1 MDSSYR
7 RYRKY
12 QENRYRYKMDQIAA
26 PIAMMLIIGF
36 VTKYWWIIVAIILV
50 TVIVKCSEKSNKK
63 KITNEPRIICSKDIV
78 TEYKKNMHYHKEE
91 LESMSTTETGYVNR
105 NNQRNNGKTSKPGT
119 DYGQWFYDMEC
130 LKCGHKYYANG
141 SNIYEKKCPSCQVDS
156 QSKREGTIKNSTE
169 RGYVNK
175 NNQRN
180 NGKTSIPGTGNGQW
194 FYDMEC
200 LNCGH
205 KYHANGHDVWL
216 RKCPKCQGGRP

>member
-12 QENRYRYKMDQIAA
+12 QENQYRYKVDQIKA
-26 PIAMMLIIGF
+26 PIAMMLLIGF
-36 VTKYWWIIVAIILV
+36 ITKYWWMIAVIIFI
-50 TVIVKCSEKSNKK
+50 TVSEKSISKKMTNEHRIKYTTDIGTDNKK
-63 KITNEPRIICSKDIV
+63 NL
-78 TEYKKNMHYHKEE
+78 NYHKEE
-91 LESMSTTETGYVNR
+91 FESMRTTEIGYVNK
-105 NNQRNNGKTSKPGT
+105 NNQKNNGRTSIPGT

-130 LKCGHKYYANG
+130 LNCGHKYHANG
-141 SNIYEKKCPSCQVDS
+141 SNIYERRCPTCQENS
-156 QSKREGTIKNSTE
+156 HSKRERTNKNSTVG
-169 RGYVNK
+169 GYVNK

-200 LNCGH
+200 LNCGY

-216 RKCPKCQGGRP
+216 RKCPKCQGGRS